1 LSVNSLFG
9 RNLGKYMF
17 GIGTSELIIILV
29 IAFLVIGP
37 KELPKVGKEIGKAFR
52 SFQRAKADITDSI
65 TRDVVEINKDT
76 GHRTDEEKR
85 NQK

>member
-1 LSVNSLFG
+1 MSVNSLFD
-9 RNLGKYMF
+9 LKKHTGKYMF

-37 KELPKVGKEIGKAFR
+37 KELPRVGKEIGKAFR

-65 TRDVVEINKDT
+65 TRDVVDINKDAGYT
-76 GHRTDEEKR
+76 TDEEKR
-85 NQK
+85 D

>member
-1 LSVNSLFG
+1 
-9 RNLGKYMF
+9 MF

-65 TRDVVEINKDT
+65 TRDVVDLNKET
-76 GHRTDEEKR
+76 EYKTDEEKR
-85 NQK
+85 T

>member
-1 LSVNSLFG
+1 MSVNSLFD
-9 RNLGKYMF
+9 LKKHTGKYMF

-65 TRDVVEINKDT
+65 TRDVVDINKDA
-76 GHRTDEEKR
+76 GFRTDEEKR
-85 NQK
+85 N